1 MRTPTRH
8 PSARPR
14 RLPSLLALLLL
25 LVLVGAA
32 CSSADSADSG
42 TDEAGDVADTA
53 AAATMAAAEE
63 PRDDA
68 ADEAFGLAD
77 AEAPAPA
84 EADGDVVPDA
94 QAPVPTIDGTAATG
108 ERIIKEG
115 TVTVEVDPGEFDG
128 AFGQVVARAQALGGH
143 VAGSSSSTD
152 DEGLVSGQV
161 TIRVP
166 VRSFEDLLTVL
177 GEAGTV
183 VDRNITSTD
192 VSAEYTDL
200 ESRRRNLQALERFY
214 LELLEEAQSI
224 TDAITVQQ
232 ELNDVQGQIEQIT
245 GRLNLL
251 QDRSAFSTLT
261 VRIRELGADATVEVV
276 ADGGFGEYLTTAK
289 ETLVGTLG
297 TLLVV
302 ATFALPFLVLAGI
315 GTLVWRLVRRR
326 SARPAAPLPAPP
338 ATTTP
343 TAPTAPEEAPTP
355 VEPVGTDA

>member
-1 MRTPTRH
+1 MRTPPR
-8 PSARPR
+8 PPARPGH
-14 RLPSLLALLLL
+14 LPSLLALLLL
-25 LVLVGAA
+25 LVLAGAA
-32 CSSADSADSG
+32 CSSADSGDSS
-42 TDEAGDVADTA
+42 TDVADTA

-77 AEAPAPA
+77 AEAPAPE
-84 EADGDVVPDA
+84 EAGGDVVPDA
-94 QAPVPTIDGTAATG
+94 QGPIPAVNGTAATG

-115 TVTVEVDPGEFDG
+115 TVTVEVDPGDFDG

-152 DEGLVSGQV
+152 EEGLVSGQV

-214 LELLEEAQSI
+214 LGLLEEAQSI

-261 VRIRELGADATVEVV
+261 VRIRELGADATVEPVEE
-276 ADGGFGEYLTTAK
+276 GGFGEYLTTAK
-289 ETLVGTLG
+289 ETLVGTIG

-315 GTLVWRLVRRR
+315 GALVWQLVRRR
-326 SARPAAPLPAPP
+326 SARAPSASLPAPP
-338 ATTTP
+338 AP
-343 TAPTAPEEAPTP
+343 TEPAPAPE
-355 VEPVGTDA
+355 EPVGTDA